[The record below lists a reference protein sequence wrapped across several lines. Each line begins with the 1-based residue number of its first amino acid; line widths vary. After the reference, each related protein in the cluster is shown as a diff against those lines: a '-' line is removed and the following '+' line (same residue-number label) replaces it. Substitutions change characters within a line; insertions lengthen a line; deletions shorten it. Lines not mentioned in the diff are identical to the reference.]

1 MVCLRSHSKLAAE
14 QRLELKPR
22 ALSSWILFSTL
33 ARVHSDCA
41 ALVAKFFFN
50 LRMHLDTVD
59 TMVNKPWFQFLCHPT
74 EEPMRG
80 NEARRI
86 KVEIRRNFL
95 ALQMRAG
102 KRPS

>member
-1 MVCLRSHSKLAAE
+1 
-14 QRLELKPR
+14 
-22 ALSSWILFSTL
+22 
-33 ARVHSDCA
+33 
-41 ALVAKFFFN
+41 
-50 LRMHLDTVD
+50 MHLDTVD
-59 TMVNKPWFQFLCHPT
+59 TMVNKPWFQLLCHPT